1 MFDLDAGMKNDKK
14 EEPMFLPGLDAED
27 EAEDCVEND
36 GNKGRSEVSL
46 LVYVV
51 AISFS
56 RLINHLFCSTCMLS
70 FHISIFARD
79 EKDPAF
85 TFTASAR
92 VVASGFFPPALV
104 ILAFIVVVMLAF
116 FIVLALVVVH
126 AFIVAW
132 RRSLPAGALHV
143 DHLRHLLC
151 ASFHLAS
158 ALHGMS
164 ESVASALVAV
174 SVFVYMSGF
183 FLLALDMLVFLIFWL
198 SSS

>member
-1 MFDLDAGMKNDKK
+1 
-14 EEPMFLPGLDAED
+14 
-27 EAEDCVEND
+27 
-36 GNKGRSEVSL
+36 
-46 LVYVV
+46 
-51 AISFS
+51 
-56 RLINHLFCSTCMLS
+56 MLS

-132 RRSLPAGALHV
+132 RRSRPAGALHV

-151 ASFHLAS
+151 ASSS
-158 ALHGMS
+158 ALRGMS

-183 FLLALDMLVFLIFWL
+183 FLLALDMLAFLIFWL